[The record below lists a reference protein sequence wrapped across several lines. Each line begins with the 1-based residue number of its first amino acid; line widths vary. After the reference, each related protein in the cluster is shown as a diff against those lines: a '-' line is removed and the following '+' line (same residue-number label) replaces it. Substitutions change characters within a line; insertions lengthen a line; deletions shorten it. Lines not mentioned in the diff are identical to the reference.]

1 MKQITNKD
9 ILDNKPEGAVHY
21 AYESDYMLQAYFKDD
36 MKLVYVPD
44 DLAVWQENT
53 EVDDGLI
60 VLLKDLEVKV

>member
-1 MKQITNKD
+1 
-9 ILDNKPEGAVHY
+9 
-21 AYESDYMLQAYFKDD
+21 MLQAYFKDD

-60 VLLKDLEVKV
+60 VLLKDLEVEV